1 MRSANTND
9 DSRLDIEAR
18 DFWTRDQT
26 AFFDIRVTYVGSQSN
41 KNQKTAVVFRQHE
54 LAKKREYMQRVLDV
68 EQGSFTPLVF
78 GSNGGM
84 GNECRKF
91 TDELSRQLATKQNE
105 TYSDVV
111 SWLRVRLSMEI
122 VRSTILCVRGSRT
135 PFRRNE
141 NIAEDIRLENVE
153 SGVF

>member
-1 MRSANTND
+1 M
-9 DSRLDIEAR
+9 
-18 DFWTRDQT
+18 
-26 AFFDIRVTYVGSQSN
+26 
-41 KNQKTAVVFRQHE
+41 
-54 LAKKREYMQRVLDV
+54 LDV

-78 GSNGGM
+78 GTNGGM

-122 VRSTILCVRGSRT
+122 VRSTILCIRGSRT

>member
-1 MRSANTND
+1 MSA
-9 DSRLDIEAR
+9 
-18 DFWTRDQT
+18 
-26 AFFDIRVTYVGSQSN
+26 
-41 KNQKTAVVFRQHE
+41 
-54 LAKKREYMQRVLDV
+54 
-68 EQGSFTPLVF
+68 
-78 GSNGGM
+78 
-84 GNECRKF
+84 RKF

-122 VRSTILCVRGSRT
+122 VRSTILWCVRGSRA